1 LVTVGGLSRSLNRL
15 DVFATHGA
23 LTEVDMAHGTFKVL
37 DSDIHIIEPPDLWPR
52 YIDAAFRNR
61 APSGLT
67 EDVGDLRLALDGK
80 PWGRVAVDADRNRRR
95 QGRNYALNQERWRP
109 FEERGWTSKVQLEA
123 MDIEGIDVAVVYP
136 SRGLFAL
143 TIPAMDPPLAAAMAH
158 AYNAWLYEFCQENPE
173 RLLAAGMIS
182 PFDVGDAVAEARR
195 CVRQFGFRGVFL
207 RPNEVNGRNWH
218 DPYYEP
224 LWAELEELEVPLGFH
239 EGSGSQ
245 LRQVGEQFGANTL
258 LKHVYSHPVEQ
269 MLAVGAFCAGGIL
282 ERHPRLR
289 VAFLEG
295 NCGWVPFLLWR
306 MDEHAEWLGDVYARD
321 LTMAPSAY
329 FKRQCFV
336 SVECDEEPVRHVIEA
351 IGDDRI
357 VFSTDF
363 PHGDSKFPRAVESFL
378 QLPIS
383 EQSKKKILWDNCAAY
398 YGLPA

>member
-1 LVTVGGLSRSLNRL
+1 
-15 DVFATHGA
+15 
-23 LTEVDMAHGTFKVL
+23 MAHGTFKVL
-37 DSDIHIIEPPDLWPR
+37 DSDIHIIEPPDLWSR
-52 YIDAAFRNR
+52 YIDPAFRDR
-61 APSGLT
+61 APVGLT
-67 EDVGDLRLALDGK
+67 EDAGDLRLAHDGK
-80 PWGRVAVDADRNRRR
+80 PWGRVAVDADRSRRR
-95 QGRNYALNQERWRP
+95 HGKNHARNEARWAP
-109 FEERGWTSKVQLEA
+109 FAERGWTSKIQLEA
-123 MDIEGIDVAVVYP
+123 MDTEGIDVAVVYP

-143 TIPAMDPPLAAAMAH
+143 TIPDMDPPLAAAMAR
-158 AYNAWLYEFCQENPE
+158 AYNDWLHEFCQENPE
-173 RLLAAGMIS
+173 RLIGAGMIS

-195 CVRQFGFRGVFL
+195 CVRELGFRGVFL

-224 LWAELEELEVPLGFH
+224 LWAAL

-245 LRQVGEQFGANTL
+245 LRQVGEQFGANTM

-269 MLAVGAFCAGGIL
+269 MLAVGSFCAGGIL
-282 ERHPRLR
+282 ARHPSLR

-295 NCGWVPFLLWR
+295 NCSWVPFLLWR
-306 MDEHAEWLGDVYARD
+306 MDEHWEWLGDVFAPD
-321 LTMAPSAY
+321 LPLAPSEY

-336 SVECDEEPVRHVIEA
+336 SVECDEEPVKYVIDA

-383 EQSKKKILWDNCAAY
+383 EESKRKILWDNCAAY
-398 YGLPA
+398 YGLAPAGR